1 MTPNSLF
8 RVAAGVSAA
17 GILMLSVHAQAGE
30 ILPQGPM
37 TAIPAASQ
45 QIASFCGACSNSD
58 HDACGGQS
66 NGWSCCKSGCSDGK
80 MQCHNVASCDQLAG
94 FSNRS
99 AFNLAMRLMLQPPA
113 PVPSVVQVQSESCTN
128 WYNNLQARIS
138 QYNSECSGTLSESQ
152 AAYCNSRAQQLNA
165 ESAQFNSQCG

>member
-94 FSNRS
+94 IGNRS
-99 AFNLAMRLMLQPPA
+99 QTGLAFRLGRDA
-113 PVPSVVQVQSESCTN
+113 PVSVLPVIRIQSDACTN
-128 WYNNLQARIS
+128 WYNNL
-138 QYNSECSGTLSESQ
+138 
-152 AAYCNSRAQQLNA
+152 
-165 ESAQFNSQCG
+165 